1 MTVAET
7 HPETAESS
15 STDRI
20 QTIIDWIAI
29 ILLAALPFS
38 WAAHFL
44 GWGSTL
50 VFFSSALALLPLAK
64 FMGQVTEEIAGLSG
78 PIVGGLMN
86 ATFGNAAELII
97 ALIAL
102 QAGLV
107 DVVKATITGSMI
119 SNLLL
124 VAGLSMFLGGIKF
137 KEQVFEPVIARVN
150 ASAMNL
156 AVVALLL
163 PTVVAMTAPTLGELS
178 IQELSTEVAVVL
190 IIVYLLTLVFSLKT
204 HSYLYTVREAIEEE
218 ITTMPIPA
226 EVSPTQGS
234 IPQVLKSPQKV
245 GLGTWIAIL
254 MGLAIFVAFESELL
268 VGTLEVSLESLG
280 ITPLFLGVI
289 LLPIIGNAAEHAT
302 AVTVAI
308 KDKMDLSL
316 AVAFGSTLQIA
327 LFVAPVLVLVG
338 AVIHQPMDFQFGLVE
353 LSAVGVSVL
362 LANSVSSDGRSNW
375 LEGLLLLATYAILG
389 IAFFSLPRI

>member
-29 ILLAALPFS
+29 LLLAALPLS

-44 GWGSTL
+44 GWGSTV
-50 VFFSSALALLPLAK
+50 VFFSAAVALLPLAK

-78 PIVGGLMN
+78 PLFGGLMN

-124 VAGLSMFLGGIKF
+124 VTGLSMFLGGIKY

-218 ITTMPIPA
+218 VTSVTVPI
-226 EVSPTQGS
+226 EVSGTQGS
-234 IPQVLKSPQKV
+234 IPQVLKAPQKI
-245 GLGTWIAIL
+245 GLGAWVAML
-254 MGLAIFVAFESELL
+254 MGLAVLVAFESELL
-268 VGTLEVSLESLG
+268 VNTLEVSLETLG

-327 LFVAPVLVLVG
+327 LFVAPVLVLIG
-338 AVIHQPMDFQFGLVE
+338 ALIHQPMDFQFGLVE
-353 LSAVGVSVL
+353 LSAVAVSVL

-389 IAFFSLPRI
+389 IAFFSLPGI